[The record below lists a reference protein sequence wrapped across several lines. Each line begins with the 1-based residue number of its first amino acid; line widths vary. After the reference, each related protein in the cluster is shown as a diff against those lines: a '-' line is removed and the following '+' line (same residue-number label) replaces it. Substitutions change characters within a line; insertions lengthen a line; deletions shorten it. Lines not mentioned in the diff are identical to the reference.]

1 MSPDAPPPA
10 LRRHAVT
17 KLLTEFVLFDSDK
30 SGFLDGHE
38 MMMLMESRGET
49 VTFVALRAMVNHLPA
64 QQLQNATSKG
74 VMKEIN
80 FLEWCC
86 VHFGQSWEAMA
97 ERGAGA
103 GAETPFVLTDAMK
116 ADIAACEARQEP
128 LHGETL
134 PRVCFKTSLA
144 LLVEGPSPAE
154 LLVLKKAFSKVYIN
168 LNQKLRINQKPKT
181 ICASA

>member
-1 MSPDAPPPA
+1 
-10 LRRHAVT
+10 
-17 KLLTEFVLFDSDK
+17 
-30 SGFLDGHE
+30 

-64 QQLQNATSKG
+64 QQIQNATRPG

-103 GAETPFVLTDAMK
+103 GAETPFTLTDAMK
-116 ADIAACEARQEP
+116 ADIAA
-128 LHGETL
+128 
-134 PRVCFKTSLA
+134 
-144 LLVEGPSPAE
+144 
-154 LLVLKKAFSKVYIN
+154 SKVLSRNSYRTFITVTFLANPADN
-168 LNQKLRINQKPKT
+168 LT
-181 ICASA
+181 